1 MRIATF
7 SATGVFLS
15 PAAFAAGDSKLAWY
29 ADPTTNAAFAAL
41 VVFLFIVWR
50 LGGFNLIFSALDKRA
65 QDIRDQI
72 DEAKQLREE
81 ATRLMAEA
89 EQKAKEADQA
99 ADEIVRRAK
108 ADADALMAEARSDLE
123 AKVARREAQAEQRI
137 ARAEQ
142 EAMTDVKRAAADA
155 ATNAV
160 RGLLSE
166 GGHQSKSFDTALAE
180 VKAKLS

>member
-1 MRIATF
+1 MRLALTTALF
-7 SATGVFLS
+7 VSTA
-15 PAAFAAGDSKLAWY
+15 PYAAAADANVAWY

-41 VVFLFIVWR
+41 VAFLILVWYV
-50 LGGFNLIFSALDKRA
+50 GGFKFIFGALDQRA
-65 QDIRDQI
+65 QNIRDQI
-72 DEAKQLREE
+72 DEAQQLREE

-99 ADEIVRRAK
+99 ADEIIKRAK
-108 ADADALMAEARSDLE
+108 ADAEALMDEARKELA

-137 ARAEQ
+137 ARAED
-142 EAMTDVKRAAADA
+142 EAMADVKRAAADA

-160 RGLLSE
+160 KSLLS
-166 GGHQSKSFDTALAE
+166 GSSHQSVSFDAALAE